1 MDHLPPKDLSE
12 GDSCSV
18 RDDSV
23 ALAKPLAICTIEEL
37 ADCFAQEIAPVALRV
52 S

>member
-1 MDHLPPKDLSE
+1 LL
-12 GDSCSV
+12 V